1 MCDKGLVSVPPMNKE
16 WVESYWDFYMPQ
28 LTLKVWHLLSK
39 YFTMNHSGKSIP
51 IANTLSCVPKCLNY
65 AKTLVNK
72 YMKVDEWEYPH
83 PFIHTLLM
91 PTNQASV

>member
-1 MCDKGLVSVPPMNKE
+1 
-16 WVESYWDFYMPQ
+16 MPQ

-51 IANTLSCVPKCLNY
+51 IANTLSCLPKCLNY

-72 YMKVDEWEYPH
+72 YMKVDE
-83 PFIHTLLM
+83 
-91 PTNQASV
+91 